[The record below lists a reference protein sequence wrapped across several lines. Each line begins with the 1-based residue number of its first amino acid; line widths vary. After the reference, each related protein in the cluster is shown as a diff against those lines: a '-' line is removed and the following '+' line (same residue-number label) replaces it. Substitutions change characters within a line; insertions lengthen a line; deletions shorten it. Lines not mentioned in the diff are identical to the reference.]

1 MLHLTPTRQGPRET
15 TAPVARQALRVI
27 SIAFGVPAGAPLRAV
42 LAALFLVI
50 TCALPVAAL
59 SSVTLTDAVASP
71 TSGTT
76 STDITFTVLYR
87 SAIGLRP
94 MTIQVLVAD
103 HVYPMHAPS
112 EATGWKKGVR
122 FSVTTHLPGGT
133 WPSELTASDG
143 NGGQASVNGPTITIA
158 SDPTPTPRPTPTPTP
173 RPTATPAPT
182 PRPTAT
188 PAPTPRPT
196 ATPGPTATPAPT
208 PRPTATPGPTATPA
222 PTPRPTATP
231 APTPR
236 STATPAPTPRPST
249 TPAPTPTLT
258 PGPTASTAPGST
270 PAPSTSPPATP
281 RPTTAPTLA
290 PGDSGSGTG
299 GDTPGSS
306 PDATAGDSGASG
318 LISSA
323 APDGSPA
330 PTQAPGLAFVV
341 PPGTGP
347 GGTSGSAG
355 TGSGGSG
362 DPGGSANGGPAG
374 GSGSGGLRGSGY
386 GPGGTSLPGGLGGP
400 SAGSFLVRLVPL
412 MLVTTGGVAMAM
424 AAFMAFG
431 RRRRDEATAPVAI
444 LAASAASAG
453 GGYAR
458 SGLVPDAVLVPDST
472 ALATAVR
479 AAAAPAAAAG
489 PVDADV
495 PRWRRQSLI
504 EARKADPVRTISAT
518 VNLTFDGAA
527 GAAVSGLER
536 RRIRYRLVGLLD
548 QPDDVR
554 AVQTGTLDEGD
565 EVVLLEKHG
574 TYWRV
579 LCPDG
584 REGWLHKMVL
594 GAIPEGA
601 QAAAQPGTWTAGDD
615 GPATGTFEDI
625 LRIYAERRDQ
635 FGEA

>member
-15 TAPVARQALRVI
+15 TAPVARQALRVL
-27 SIAFGVPAGAPLRAV
+27 STAFRVPAWAPLPAV
-42 LAALFLVI
+42 VAALFLVI

-59 SSVTLTDAVASP
+59 SSVSLTDPVASP

-76 STDITFTVLYR
+76 STAITFSVTYR
-87 SAIGLRP
+87 SASGRASAS
-94 MTIQVLVAD
+94 IQVRVAD
-103 HVYPMHAPS
+103 HVYAMHADS
-112 EATGWKKGVR
+112 DSNAYEKGVR
-122 FSVTTHLPGGT
+122 FSVTTKLPGGS
-133 WPSELTASDG
+133 WPSEFTASDG
-143 NGGQASVNGPTITIA
+143 KGGQASVDGPTITIA
-158 SDPTPTPRPTPTPTP
+158 PDPTPTPRPTPTPTPRPTATPTP

-196 ATPGPTATPAPT
+196 ATAAPTPRPSPTPAPTPAPT
-208 PRPTATPGPTATPA
+208 PRPTVSPT
-222 PTPRPTATP
+222 
-231 APTPR
+231 
-236 STATPAPTPRPST
+236 
-249 TPAPTPTLT
+249 
-258 PGPTASTAPGST
+258 PGST
-270 PAPSTSPPATP
+270 PAPGLTSAPSNPPHATLE
-281 RPTTAPTLA
+281 PTTAPTPA
-290 PGDSGSGTG
+290 PGGSGSGAG

-306 PDATAGDSGASG
+306 PDATPGDSGASA
-318 LISSA
+318 SASA

-330 PTQAPGLAFVV
+330 PTQTPGLAFVV
-341 PPGTGP
+341 PPGAGP
-347 GGTSGSAG
+347 GGSGGIAG
-355 TGSGGSG
+355 TGSGGAG
-362 DPGGSANGGPAG
+362 DPGGSASGGPVG
-374 GSGSGGLRGSGY
+374 GSGSGGLRASGH
-386 GPGGTSLPGGLGGP
+386 GPGGMSLPGGLGGP
-400 SAGSFLVRLVPL
+400 SAGSFLVRLVPV

-431 RRRRDEATAPVAI
+431 RRRRDEATAPDAV

-458 SGLVPDAVLVPDST
+458 SGLVPDAVLVPDTT
-472 ALATAVR
+472 AIATAVR
-479 AAAAPAAAAG
+479 AAAGPALAAG

-504 EARKADPVRTISAT
+504 AARKADPVRTISAT
-518 VNLTFDGAA
+518 VNLTFEGAV

-554 AVQTGTLDEGD
+554 GVQIGTLDEGD

-584 REGWLHKMVL
+584 REGWLHKMVM
-594 GAIPEGA
+594 GVIPEESPA
-601 QAAAQPGTWTAGDD
+601 PQPGTWTAADD
-615 GPATGTFEDI
+615 GPATSTFEDV
-625 LRIYAERRDQ
+625 LRIYAERRNQ
-635 FGEA
+635 FGDA